1 MNILLIEDDI
11 RTILSFNKLL
21 KQKCFD
27 VTCVYSSEEG
37 IAYAKTEIYDL
48 IILEAMM
55 PKKSGYSVAQTLRN
69 NHCST
74 PILMMNVKSDT
85 DDEVAA
91 LNSGADYYL
100 SKPLDGQKLL
110 ACIHALLRRQGSHC
124 AELHLGNTSL
134 NLLNS
139 TLSCQ
144 EQTIRLSAKE
154 LDIMRLLFASPNQI
168 LSKELVLCK
177 VWGFNSNA
185 VENHVEVYIS
195 LLRKK
200 LKQIHSDIAIKTIR
214 QLGYTLSKNDCPN
227 SFYPF

>member
-11 RTILSFNKLL
+11 RTVLSFNKLL
-21 KQKCFD
+21 KQKGFN
-27 VTCVYSSEEG
+27 VTCIYNSEEG

-55 PKKSGYSVAQTLRN
+55 PPRSGYAIAKALRSS
-69 NHCST
+69 HCST
-74 PILMMNVKSDT
+74 PILMLNAKSDI
-85 DDEVAA
+85 DDEVEA

-100 SKPLDGQKLL
+100 SKPWNAQKLF
-110 ACIHALLRRQGSHC
+110 ACIHALLRRQGSRC
-124 AELHLGNTSL
+124 AELYVENTSL

-139 TLSCQ
+139 TLCCNG
-144 EQTIRLSAKE
+144 QTIRLSAKE
-154 LDIMRLLFASPNQI
+154 LDIMRLFFASPDQI
-168 LSKELVLCK
+168 LSKELILCK

-200 LKQIHSDIAIKTIR
+200 LKQIHSDIMIKTIR
-214 QLGYTLSKNDCPN
+214 QLGYTLSKNECPN